1 MSKHTQGPW
10 EFEDVMGPEM
20 LMIVQAGLTS
30 DQWTFIATVHNDESE
45 ERDDRHYIVA
55 SEQIANA
62 RLIAAAPELLEALK
76 ETIPFMVEI
85 AKARHH
91 KFELHM
97 ADDDSTIGKAMRAIA
112 KAEGRS

>member
-1 MSKHTQGPW
+1 MSQHTQGPW

-55 SEQIANA
+55 AEQIANA
-62 RLIAAAPELLEALK
+62 RLIAAAPELLALVLQYRDDMHHPPAPDSRERRLKAIEA
-76 ETIPFMVEI
+76 V
-85 AKARHH
+85 
-91 KFELHM
+91 
-97 ADDDSTIGKAMRAIA
+97 IA
-112 KAEGRS
+112 KAEGQS